1 MENNNFILN
10 PAEVANGTIKRAE
23 MTAQFTQSADENG
36 LLPLDKLRFFRET
49 SKAAA
54 EAEKVKL
61 DPENK
66 KSPTVADLALKQAKS
81 LKEFK
86 TAMRNGTK
94 EFTYNGCT
102 YQYREEVTIDL
113 SECEGELAEDWQ
125 LQKSVIEDID
135 RQIASLR
142 NEQKVAKSAMEAD
155 GKNFLSANP
164 ECKNVKVTTKPSI
177 VVC

>member
-1 MENNNFILN
+1 MDTNFILN
-10 PAEVANGTIKRAE
+10 PAEVANGSIMRSEITE
-23 MTAQFTQSADENG
+23 QFTESANANG

-66 KSPTVADLALKQAKS
+66 KSPTVVDLALKQAKS
-81 LKEFK
+81 LKAFK
-86 TAMRNGTK
+86 TAMKNGSK
-94 EFTYNGCT
+94 EFPYNGCT

-113 SECEGELAEDWQ
+113 SKCEGKYAEDWQ
-125 LQKSVIEDID
+125 LQQSVIEDID

-142 NEQKVAKSAMEAD
+142 NERAAAKSAMEAD
-155 GKNFLSANP
+155 GSNYLAENP
-164 ECKNVKVTTKPSI
+164 DCKDVKVTMKPSL
-177 VVC
+177 VVL

>member
-1 MENNNFILN
+1 MNTNFILN

-23 MTAQFTQSADENG
+23 MTAQFTESANQNG

-61 DPENK
+61 DPESK

-86 TAMRNGTK
+86 TAMRNGSK
-94 EFTYNGCT
+94 EFPYNGCT

-113 SECEGELAEDWQ
+113 SDCEGEYAEDWQ
-125 LQKSVIEDID
+125 LQKSVIDDID

-142 NEQKVAKSAMEAD
+142 NERNLAKTAMEAD
-155 GKNFLSANP
+155 GKNYLAENP
-164 ECKNVKVTTKPSI
+164 ECDKVKITKKPSI
-177 VVC
+177 VVL

>member
-1 MENNNFILN
+1 MEQNFILN
-10 PAEVANGTIKRAE
+10 PADVANGSIMRSAITE
-23 MTAQFTQSADENG
+23 QFTECANQNG

-86 TAMRNGTK
+86 TAMRNGSK

-125 LQKSVIEDID
+125 LQKSVIDDID
-135 RQIASLR
+135 KQITNLR
-142 NEQKVAKSAMEAD
+142 TERNLAKTAMETD
-155 GKNFLSANP
+155 GKNYLAENP
-164 ECKNVKVTTKPSI
+164 ECDKVKVTKKPSL
-177 VVC
+177 VVL

>member
-1 MENNNFILN
+1 MEQNFILN
-10 PAEVANGTIKRAE
+10 PAEVANGSIMRSEITE
-23 MTAQFTQSADENG
+23 QFTESANLNG

-66 KSPTVADLALKQAKS
+66 KSPTIANLAIKQAKS

-86 TAMRNGTK
+86 TAMRNGSK
-94 EFTYNGCT
+94 EFSYNGCT

-113 SECEGELAEDWQ
+113 SDCEGELAEDWQ
-125 LQKSVIEDID
+125 LQKSVVEDID
-135 RQIASLR
+135 RHIVALR
-142 NEQKVAKSAMEAD
+142 NEQKVAKLAMEAD
-155 GKNFLSANP
+155 GKNYLAANP
-164 ECKNVKVTTKPSI
+164 ECKDVKVTTKSSL
-177 VVC
+177 VVL

>member
-1 MENNNFILN
+1 MNTNFILN
-10 PAEVANGTIKRAE
+10 PAEIANGSIMRSEITE
-23 MTAQFTQSADENG
+23 QFTECANQNG

-66 KSPTVADLALKQAKS
+66 KSPTIADLALKQAKS

-86 TAMRNGTK
+86 AAMRNGSK
-94 EFTYNGCT
+94 EFPYNGCT

-113 SECEGELAEDWQ
+113 SDCEGELAEDWQ

-135 RQIASLR
+135 RQIVALR

-155 GKNFLSANP
+155 GKNYLSANP
-164 ECKNVKVTTKPSI
+164 ECDKVKITKKPSI
-177 VVC
+177 VVL